1 MEGYWA
7 RCARV
12 DFGQAPDHGDD
23 MSGRKRPDIDLVA
36 VADAGATHDG
46 VEEVVDSTRRPA
58 ARAYGRLALA
68 SRRPLFRRIA
78 QVVIVLGVGVAVA
91 VAVFR
96 GPRPGSPP
104 ASPLVSPACAS
115 GQCSAIPMT
124 DAELHDVRVALSG
137 YSTYSTSGLR
147 LRDAHNV
154 PVLIEVVSTDGAG
167 VLTINAARV
176 SHAPAGWAS
185 ENIAPVTPQGPN
197 RMVVRAVVRSPTDQ
211 AQWAVEVRA
220 IIPSGSTTL
229 LQAARSLAVDGSLVA

>member
-1 MEGYWA
+1 
-7 RCARV
+7 
-12 DFGQAPDHGDD
+12 

-78 QVVIVLGVGVAVA
+78 QVVIVLGVGAAVA

-96 GPRPGSPP
+96 GPRSGSPP
-104 ASPLVSPACAS
+104 TSPLVSPACAS
-115 GQCSAIPMT
+115 GQCSASSMT
-124 DAELHDVRVALSG
+124 EAELHDVRVALSDSD
-137 YSTYSTSGLR
+137 YYTSGLR
-147 LRDAHNV
+147 LRDARNV

-185 ENIAPVTPQGPN
+185 ENIAPVSPQGPN

-229 LQAARSLAVDGSLVA
+229 LQAARNLAVDGSLVA

>member
-1 MEGYWA
+1 
-7 RCARV
+7 
-12 DFGQAPDHGDD
+12 
-23 MSGRKRPDIDLVA
+23 MSGRKRPDIELVT
-36 VADAGATHDG
+36 VTDASATHED
-46 VEEVVDSTRRPA
+46 VDEVVDSTRRPA
-58 ARAYGRLALA
+58 ARAYGRFALA

-96 GPRPGSPP
+96 GPRASSPP
-104 ASPLVSPACAS
+104 TSPLVPAACAA
-115 GQCSAIPMT
+115 GQCSASSMT

-137 YSTYSTSGLR
+137 YYTSGLR
-147 LRDAHNV
+147 LRDPSNV

-185 ENIAPVTPQGPN
+185 ENIAPVAPQGPN

-211 AQWAVEVRA
+211 ASWAVEVRA

-229 LQAARSLAVDGSLVA
+229 LQAARNLAVDGSLVA

>member
-1 MEGYWA
+1 
-7 RCARV
+7 
-12 DFGQAPDHGDD
+12 

-46 VEEVVDSTRRPA
+46 VEEVVDSTRRPV
-58 ARAYGRLALA
+58 ARAYGHLALA

-96 GPRPGSPP
+96 GPRSGSP
-104 ASPLVSPACAS
+104 ATSPLAPPACAR
-115 GQCSAIPMT
+115 GQCSASSMT
-124 DAELHDVRVALSG
+124 DAELRDVRVALSDPD
-137 YSTYSTSGLR
+137 YRTSGLR
-147 LRDAHNV
+147 LRDPRNV

-176 SHAPAGWAS
+176 SHAPAAWAS
-185 ENIAPVTPQGPN
+185 ENIAPVSPQGPN

-211 AQWAVEVRA
+211 APWAVEVRA

>member
-1 MEGYWA
+1 MEGYCAW
-7 RCARV
+7 CARV
-12 DFGQAPDHGDD
+12 DCGQAPDHGDD

-36 VADAGATHDG
+36 VADAGSAHDG
-46 VEEVVDSTRRPA
+46 VEDVVDSTRRPA

-96 GPRPGSPP
+96 GPRSGSPP
-104 ASPLVSPACAS
+104 TSPLEPPACAS

-124 DAELHDVRVALSG
+124 DAELHDVRVALSDN
-137 YSTYSTSGLR
+137 YRTSGLR
-147 LRDAHNV
+147 LLDARNV
-154 PVLIEVVSTDGAG
+154 PVLIEVVSTDAAG

-229 LQAARSLAVDGSLVA
+229 LQAARNLAVDGSLVA

>member
-36 VADAGATHDG
+36 VADAGSTHDG
-46 VEEVVDSTRRPA
+46 VEDVVDSTRRPA

-96 GPRPGSPP
+96 GPRSGSPP
-104 ASPLVSPACAS
+104 TSPLEPPACAS

-124 DAELHDVRVALSG
+124 AAELHDVRVALSDN
-137 YSTYSTSGLR
+137 YRTSGLR

-176 SHAPAGWAS
+176 SHAPADWAS

-197 RMVVRAVVRSPTDQ
+197 SLVVRGVVRSPTDQ

-229 LQAARSLAVDGSLVA
+229 PQAARNLAVDGSLVA

>member
-1 MEGYWA
+1 
-7 RCARV
+7 
-12 DFGQAPDHGDD
+12 

-46 VEEVVDSTRRPA
+46 VEEVVDSSRRPA

-78 QVVIVLGVGVAVA
+78 QVVIVLGVGIAVA

-96 GPRPGSPP
+96 GPRSGSPP
-104 ASPLVSPACAS
+104 TSPLAPPACAT
-115 GQCSAIPMT
+115 GQCSGSPMT
-124 DAELHDVRVALSG
+124 DAELHDVQVALPG
-137 YSTYSTSGLR
+137 GKPSGLR
-147 LRDAHNV
+147 LRDARNV
-154 PVLIEVVSTDGAG
+154 PVLIDVVSTDGAG
-167 VLTINAARV
+167 VLTIIAARV

-185 ENIAPVTPQGPN
+185 ENIAPVTPRGPN

-220 IIPSGSTTL
+220 IIPLGSTTL
-229 LQAARSLAVDGSLVA
+229 LQATRNLAVDGSLVA

>member
-1 MEGYWA
+1 MEGYCAW
-7 RCARV
+7 CARV

-36 VADAGATHDG
+36 VADAGSTHDG
-46 VEEVVDSTRRPA
+46 VEDVVDSTRRPA

-96 GPRPGSPP
+96 GPRSGSPP
-104 ASPLVSPACAS
+104 TSPLELPACAS
-115 GQCSAIPMT
+115 GQCSTIPMT
-124 DAELHDVRVALSG
+124 AAELHDVRVALSDSD
-137 YSTYSTSGLR
+137 YRTSGLR
-147 LRDAHNV
+147 LSDARNV
-154 PVLIEVVSTDGAG
+154 PVFIEVVSTDGAG
-167 VLTINAARV
+167 VLTIKAARV

-185 ENIAPVTPQGPN
+185 ETIAPVSPQGPN
-197 RMVVRAVVRSPTDQ
+197 RMVLRAVVRSPTDQ
-211 AQWAVEVRA
+211 AQWAVEVLA

-229 LQAARSLAVDGSLVA
+229 LRAARNLAVDGSLVA